1 MILVVYIFLV
11 LHVPG
16 GREVTIA
23 VNEIVS
29 MREGEGKGEYLTDQ
43 MRCMINTEDGKFISV
58 VETCQEVRDMI
69 RVEVKKLGG

>member
-29 MREGEGKGEYLTDQ
+29 MREGEGKAS
-43 MRCMINTEDGKFISV
+43 I
-58 VETCQEVRDMI
+58 
-69 RVEVKKLGG
+69 